1 MNEHTNH
8 LEMSLIYTHIRKLN
22 YFLPRG
28 DSICVSLPRGDSSGV
43 VVGGVLYPTPYW
55 GVCRGSELFGME
67 SLDL

>member
-28 DSICVSLPRGDSSGV
+28 DSICVSLPRGDSNG
-43 VVGGVLYPTPYW
+43 VVGGGVLDPTPY
-55 GVCRGSELFGME
+55 
-67 SLDL
+67 